1 MGLSPAWAFS
11 GQAIDAVGDAHLAP
25 GMHYRV
31 LTNPLLGLPVVPLVI
46 GKIRLGQMAKG
57 FTRRDI
63 TWIDSHGTI
72 LTTPFHRHA
81 RQPGHRPPARGPGLL
96 LGGVGG
102 PGEQDRARTA
112 AVPVPGPTAH
122 RGQARRLPAGAE
134 PA

>member
-57 FTRRDI
+57 YTRRDVI
-63 TWIDSHGTI
+63 WIDSHGTI
-72 LTTPFHRHA
+72 LTTPFTVT
-81 RQPGHRPPARGPGLL
+81 PDNPVTGH
-96 LGGVGG
+96 
-102 PGEQDRARTA
+102 
-112 AVPVPGPTAH
+112 
-122 RGQARRLPAGAE
+122 LPAGQV
-134 PA
+134 